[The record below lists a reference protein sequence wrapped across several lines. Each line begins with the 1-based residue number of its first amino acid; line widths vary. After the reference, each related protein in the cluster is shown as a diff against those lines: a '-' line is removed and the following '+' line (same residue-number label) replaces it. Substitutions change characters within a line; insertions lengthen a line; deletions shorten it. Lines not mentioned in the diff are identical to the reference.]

1 MSNTKTVNNKN
12 KGVIIILTSFLVS
25 ILFFAIIFLF
35 MVKNDFK
42 EAKNKPL
49 ENISSENT
57 IADSN
62 NQVQSASQITIDSKQ
77 NVVVSTSSQENTSN
91 TESNKKTDVVAAP
104 LPKTEEEFEKSMS
117 VTPEE
122 THSSQNTSPATTG
135 DIVY

>member
-57 IADSN
+57 IADTN
-62 NQVQSASQITIDSKQ
+62 NQVQSTSQITIDSKQ

-91 TESNKKTDVVAAP
+91 TESKKTDVVAAP

-122 THSSQNTSPATTG
+122 TSSTQNTSPATTG

>member
-57 IADSN
+57 IADTN
-62 NQVQSASQITIDSKQ
+62 NQVQSTSQITIDSKQ

-91 TESNKKTDVVAAP
+91 TESKKTDVVAAP

-122 THSSQNTSPATTG
+122 TPSSQNTSPATTG

>member
-62 NQVQSASQITIDSKQ
+62 NQVQSTSQITIDSKQ

-91 TESNKKTDVVAAP
+91 TESKKTDVVAAP

-122 THSSQNTSPATTG
+122 TSSTQNTSPATTG